1 MNTMCSNTSTFHS
14 IYLLL
19 LSIAIISIAV
29 FLASVTEYE
38 NKHEKRYY
46 AYATAT
52 ATLPDFNFAAAGDW
66 GCNSNTN
73 KTIMSMQS
81 KNPELV
87 LGLGDY
93 SYKKTAVCWLQ
104 MIDPIDEK
112 MKIVIGNHESEPLS
126 LLNRYM
132 SHFNLTKQY
141 YSFDYQNV
149 HFIAMSTELPWTKS
163 SAQYKFV
170 KDDLLKA
177 SIDPNTEWIVVYF
190 HKQMYTIPSDNF
202 PYPTLRSTYHPLF
215 EQYGVDL
222 VLQAHN
228 HNYQRTYP
236 IKFNNTGPRHPIE
249 TSINTSTYTD
259 PDGQIFATVGTGGVY
274 LHPFTDKKETEK
286 DYYVTQYLGYGILNI
301 DITNNGRTLTGKF
314 YANNN
319 GRIIDQFT
327 IIK

>member
-1 MNTMCSNTSTFHS
+1 LNKF
-14 IYLLL
+14 LV
-19 LSIAIISIAV
+19 IISAV
-29 FLASVTEYE
+29 SLTIVITILYVVLRPIYVAPSE
-38 NKHEKRYY
+38 
-46 AYATAT
+46 
-52 ATLPDFNFAAAGDW
+52 FNFAAAGDW
-66 GCNSNTN
+66 GCTDDTTDTVNN
-73 KTIMSMQS
+73 IVD

-93 SYKKTAVCWLQ
+93 SYDEDPADCWLKKVK
-104 MIDPIDEK
+104 PINDK
-112 MKIVIGNHESEPLS
+112 MKIAIGNHDMEK
-126 LLNRYM
+126 LNIYTN
-132 SHFNLTKQY
+132 HFCLREQY
-141 YSFDYQNV
+141 YSFNYYNV
-149 HFIAMSTELPWTKS
+149 HLVALSTELGYKPFS
-163 SAQYKFV
+163 SQYEFV
-170 KDDLLKA
+170 ENDLSKA
-177 SIDPNTEWIVVYF
+177 ASDPNIDWIVVYF
-190 HKQMYTIPSDNF
+190 HKQMYASPSNHDD
-202 PYPTLRSTYHPLF
+202 YPTLRSTYHPLF
-215 EQYGVDL
+215 NEYGVDL